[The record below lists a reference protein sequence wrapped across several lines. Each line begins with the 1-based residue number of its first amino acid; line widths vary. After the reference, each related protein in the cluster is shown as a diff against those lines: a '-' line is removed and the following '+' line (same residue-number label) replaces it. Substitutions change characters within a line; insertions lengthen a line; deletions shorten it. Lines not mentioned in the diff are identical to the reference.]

1 MLADN
6 GIRESDFNPGRL
18 TDHYNPSDKTVNLS
32 EAVYNQRMPQLL
44 LLCLTNGHAVQHAW
58 LVTMAYDAF

>member
-6 GIRESDFNPGRL
+6 GIRDVSDFNSGRL

-32 EAVYNQRMPQLL
+32 EAVYNQQ
-44 LLCLTNGHAVQHAW
+44 
-58 LVTMAYDAF
+58 